1 MSVFYCHPSLKMAD
15 SNKVNIYAKLSSIQK
30 IGKKWHF
37 LIFVIEI
44 QKK

>member
-1 MSVFYCHPSLKMAD
+1 MKTAD
-15 SNKVNIYAKLSSIQK
+15 CYKVNIYAKLASIQK
-30 IGKKWHF
+30 MGKKWHF